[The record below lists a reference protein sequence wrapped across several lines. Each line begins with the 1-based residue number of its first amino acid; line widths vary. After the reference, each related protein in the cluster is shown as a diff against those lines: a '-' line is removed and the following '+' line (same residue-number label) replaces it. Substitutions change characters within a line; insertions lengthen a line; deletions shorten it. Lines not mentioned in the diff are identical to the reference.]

1 MLRRCGIASVKLLHQ
16 TCSDPARS
24 QRQNHPP
31 PGILKQQDGNLGK
44 RDHALIMP

>member
-1 MLRRCGIASVKLLHQ
+1 VTQLG
-16 TCSDPARS
+16 
-24 QRQNHPP
+24 RQDHVP